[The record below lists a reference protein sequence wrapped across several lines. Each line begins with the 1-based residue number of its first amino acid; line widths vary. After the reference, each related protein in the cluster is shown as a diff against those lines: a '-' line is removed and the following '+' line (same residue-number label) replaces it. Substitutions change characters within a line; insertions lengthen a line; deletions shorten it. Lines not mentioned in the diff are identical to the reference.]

1 MTHAP
6 ESGAFF
12 NSGLEEELQKDLSLL
27 LDLQEIDDQLGEL
40 ERSKI
45 YLPEMIQ
52 NLEKEL
58 TDLDQTI
65 ADDGAAMLESEK
77 NQKLLELEIETDKQ
91 ELEKFQKQMRII
103 KTNKEYD
110 ALTAEIDSKRREISD
125 KEEQVLTLM
134 AQIDEYQEK
143 LIEMKERLQ
152 EVQAANTEQLKMLKA
167 QASTLEAKIDEKM
180 ALRINIAKDI
190 NRQVIGIYERV
201 RKGKGGMVVVP
212 IRKKACGGCFRQI
225 PPQRIQ
231 EIRRGDRIFA
241 CDSCG
246 RILIWTDESAN

>member
-1 MTHAP
+1 MCAP
-6 ESGAFF
+6 DSGAFF
-12 NSGLEEELQKDLSLL
+12 NSEPEKGLQKDLSLL

-58 TDLDQTI
+58 NDLEETI
-65 ADDGAAMLESEK
+65 TDDGAALLENEK
-77 NQKLLELEIETDKQ
+77 EQKLVELEIETDKQ
-91 ELEKFQKQMRII
+91 ELEKYQKQMRII

-110 ALTAEIDSKRREISD
+110 ALTAEIDSKRRDISD
-125 KEEQVLTLM
+125 KEERVLTLM

-143 LIEMKERLQ
+143 LTEMKGQLQ
-152 EVQAANTEQLKMLKA
+152 EVQASNTEQLTMLKA
-167 QASTLEAKIDEKM
+167 QASTLQAKIDEKM
-180 ALRINIAKDI
+180 ALRGNIAKDI

-201 RKGKGGMVVVP
+201 RKGKGGLVVVP
-212 IRKKACGGCFRQI
+212 IRKKACNGCFKQI

-231 EIRRGDRIFA
+231 EIRRGDRVFA

-246 RILIWTDESAN
+246 RILIWTDESPD

>member
-1 MTHAP
+1 M
-6 ESGAFF
+6 
-12 NSGLEEELQKDLSLL
+12 QKDLLLL

-58 TDLDQTI
+58 TDLEEGI
-65 ADDGAAMLESEK
+65 SDDGAALLEGERE
-77 NQKLLELEIETDKQ
+77 QKMLELEIETDKQ

-110 ALTAEIDSKRREISD
+110 ALTTEIDSKRREITD
-125 KEEQVLTLM
+125 KEERVLTLM
-134 AQIDEYQEK
+134 AQGDEYQEK
-143 LIEMKERLQ
+143 LTEMKGSLK
-152 EVQAANTEQLKMLKA
+152 EVEASNAEQLTMLKA
-167 QASTLEAKIDEKM
+167 QASTLQAKIDEKLS
-180 ALRINIAKDI
+180 LRGNIAKDI
-190 NRQVIGIYERV
+190 NRQIIGTYERV

-212 IRKKACGGCFRQI
+212 IRKKACSGCFSQI

-246 RILIWTDESAN
+246 RILIWTDESSN

>member
-1 MTHAP
+1 M
-6 ESGAFF
+6 
-12 NSGLEEELQKDLSLL
+12 QKDLLLL

-58 TDLDQTI
+58 TDLEEGI
-65 ADDGAAMLESEK
+65 SDDGAALLEGEK
-77 NQKLLELEIETDKQ
+77 ERKMLELEIETDKQ
-91 ELEKFQKQMRII
+91 ELEKFQQQMRII

-110 ALTAEIDSKRREISD
+110 ALTTEIDSKRREISD
-125 KEEQVLTLM
+125 KEERVLTLM
-134 AQIDEYQEK
+134 AQSDEYQEK
-143 LIEMKERLQ
+143 LTEMKGSLK
-152 EVQAANTEQLKMLKA
+152 EVETSNAEQLTMLKP
-167 QASTLEAKIDEKM
+167 QASTLQAKIDEKLS
-180 ALRINIAKDI
+180 LRGNIAKDI
-190 NRQVIGIYERV
+190 NRRVIGTYERV

-212 IRKKACGGCFRQI
+212 IRKKACSGCFSQI

-246 RILIWTDESAN
+246 RILIWTDESSN

>member
-6 ESGAFF
+6 DSGAFF
-12 NSGLEEELQKDLSLL
+12 NSEPEEDLQKDLSLL

-58 TDLDQTI
+58 NDLDQAITE
-65 ADDGAAMLESEK
+65 DGAALLESEK
-77 NQKLLELEIETDKQ
+77 EQKLLELEIETDKQ
-91 ELEKFQKQMRII
+91 DLEKFQQQMRVI

-125 KEEQVLTLM
+125 KEERVLTLM
-134 AQIDEYQEK
+134 AQSDEYQEK
-143 LIEMKERLQ
+143 IAEMKGRLK
-152 EVQAANTEQLKMLKA
+152 EITASNTEQLTMLKA
-167 QASTLEAKIDEKM
+167 QASTLQAKIDEKM
-180 ALRINIAKDI
+180 ALRGNIAKDV
-190 NRQVIGIYERV
+190 NRQVIGTYERV

-212 IRKKACGGCFRQI
+212 IRKKACNGCFRQI

-246 RILIWTDESAN
+246 RILIWTDESAD

>member
-1 MTHAP
+1 M
-6 ESGAFF
+6 
-12 NSGLEEELQKDLSLL
+12 QKDLLLL

-58 TDLDQTI
+58 TDLEEGI
-65 ADDGAAMLESEK
+65 SDDGAALLENERE
-77 NQKLLELEIETDKQ
+77 QKMLELEIETDKQ

-110 ALTAEIDSKRREISD
+110 ALTTEIDSKRREIAD
-125 KEEQVLTLM
+125 KEERVLTLM
-134 AQIDEYQEK
+134 AQSDEYQEK
-143 LIEMKERLQ
+143 LTEMKGSLK
-152 EVQAANTEQLKMLKA
+152 EVEASNAEQLTMLKA
-167 QASTLEAKIDEKM
+167 QASTLQAKIDEKLS
-180 ALRINIAKDI
+180 LRGNIAKDI
-190 NRQVIGIYERV
+190 NRQIIGTYERV

-212 IRKKACGGCFRQI
+212 IRKKACSGCFSQI
-225 PPQRIQ
+225 PPQRTQ
-231 EIRRGDRIFA
+231 EIRRGDRIFT

-246 RILIWTDESAN
+246 RILIWTDESSN

>member
-1 MTHAP
+1 M
-6 ESGAFF
+6 
-12 NSGLEEELQKDLSLL
+12 QKDLSLL

-58 TDLDQTI
+58 TDLEENIT
-65 ADDGAAMLESEK
+65 DDGVALLESEK
-77 NQKLLELEIETDKQ
+77 EQKILELEIESDKQ
-91 ELEKFQKQMRII
+91 DLEKFQKQMRVI

-134 AQIDEYQEK
+134 AKVDEYNEG
-143 LIEMKERLQ
+143 LTEMNGRLQ
-152 EVQAANTEQLKMLKA
+152 EVQASNTEQLKMLKA
-167 QASTLEAKIDEKM
+167 QASTLQGKIDQKM
-180 ALRINIAKDI
+180 AMRRNIAKDI
-190 NRQVIGIYERV
+190 NRQIIGIYERV

-212 IRKKACGGCFRQI
+212 IRKKACSGCFRQI

-231 EIRRGDRIFA
+231 EIRRADRIFA

-246 RILIWTDESAN
+246 RIMIWTDESAN